1 MPVND
6 DFIAGTYAITIA
18 GNDLGVT
25 LNGARLAWP
34 ASDEP
39 ITVDLFGSQ
48 PIDRIF
54 QGISNMTVSFDVIE
68 LTATIR
74 TAVLKYFLAGVGD
87 LEIAGTLLGAQNR
100 VSPLIL
106 TALTGPAT
114 APLVG
119 FQQYGFHVYPLGD
132 IEQVFNS
139 QQLQAYN
146 PTFQVFPTLPG
157 GAVPAGIA
165 GTLPA
170 ANKTTWF
177 YTV

>member
-1 MPVND
+1 MAVNNN
-6 DFIAGTYAITIA
+6 FIAGTYAITLD
-18 GNDLGVT
+18 GVPLGVT
-25 LNGARLAWP
+25 LNGVRVAW
-34 ASDEP
+34 SVDDEP
-39 ITVDLFGSQ
+39 ITVDLFGNQ

-54 QGISNMTVSFDVIE
+54 RGISNMTVSFDVIE
-68 LTATIR
+68 LTAAIR

-106 TALTGPAT
+106 TAISGPAA
-114 APLVG
+114 APLAG
-119 FQQYGFHVYPLGD
+119 FQIYGFHVYPLGD

-157 GAVPAGIA
+157 GDVPLGS
-165 GTLPA
+165 GGSPPA